1 MKNSYAISYSTV
13 TLDKTNN
20 NNETTKESE
29 VKKLT
34 KEGIVQDGVSF
45 DADEENGTM
54 SLEFDFVN
62 NTWQKLPVTGS
73 FTGIGLM
80 SVALVIV
87 IGSTVFY
94 IKKRKA

>member
-1 MKNSYAISYSTV
+1 
-13 TLDKTNN
+13 
-20 NNETTKESE
+20 
-29 VKKLT
+29 
-34 KEGIVQDGVSF
+34 
-45 DADEENGTM
+45 M